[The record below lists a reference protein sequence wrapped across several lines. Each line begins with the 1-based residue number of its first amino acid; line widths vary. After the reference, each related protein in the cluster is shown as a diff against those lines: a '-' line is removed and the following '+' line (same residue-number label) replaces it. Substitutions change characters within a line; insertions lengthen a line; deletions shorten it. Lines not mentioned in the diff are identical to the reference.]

1 MRTPTL
7 WAALSMISVLAA
19 LAPARAAACS
29 CMAITALQAYEGHTV
44 VFEGRVLEVRSAA
57 DPSGANVV
65 RFEVVQHWKGV
76 ETEAIEVET
85 GTSSAA
91 CGIAFEP
98 GTSWLVYANDDAGV
112 LRTGLCGRTQRI
124 EDAAEDLATLGAGV
138 VPVEVGDADEVEG
151 PATREPPARG
161 GCGSCASASRGA
173 SGPTWLALAAALFA
187 ARRRLQRRA
196 PRTTN

>member
-1 MRTPTL
+1 
-7 WAALSMISVLAA
+7 
-19 LAPARAAACS
+19 
-29 CMAITALQAYEGHTV
+29 MAITAAEAYDGHSV

-76 ETEAIEVET
+76 ESEAIEVET

-98 GTSWLVYANDDAGV
+98 GTSWLVYANADAGA
-112 LRTGLCGRTQRI
+112 LRTGLCDRTQRI

-138 VPVEVGDADEVEG
+138 GPVEIGEGDEVEE
-151 PATREPPARG
+151 PAPREGPARG
-161 GCGSCASASRGA
+161 GCGSCASAARGA
-173 SGPTWLALAAALFA
+173 AGPAWLAPAPALLLARGGAPRRA
-187 ARRRLQRRA
+187 ARTA
-196 PRTTN
+196 N